1 MPSELAVHAK
11 HQGGMC
17 FAIEAEKHAVTVDYP
32 LQPGAGTGGMRPLE
46 MLLSSFAGCV
56 GGTMAMLLQRAKQPV
71 SGLEVEV
78 RGPRRDEH
86 PTVFTELNVE
96 VVVSGA
102 GVDPDAVSRAL
113 EQCEMHV
120 APVWAMLKA
129 GTPIRSSFR
138 IVEDGA
144 SAIS

>member
-1 MPSELAVHAK
+1 MGLDR
-11 HQGGMC
+11 M
-17 FAIEAEKHAVTVDYP
+17 
-32 LQPGAGTGGMRPLE
+32 
-46 MLLSSFAGCV
+46 
-56 GGTMAMLLQRAKQPV
+56 KQPV
-71 SGLEVEV
+71 SELEVEV
-78 RGPRRDEH
+78 RGLRRDEH

-129 GTPIRSSFR
+129 GTPITSSFR